1 MLKAALAKPIAV
13 IVALLGVLVFAG
25 LALGRIPVDIFPR
38 LNLPTIYIAQP
49 YGGMTPA
56 QMEGFIATRYQNQM
70 LYVSGIKA
78 VEVKNIQGLCLVKCT
93 FYEDV
98 NMAQAAGE
106 VASQVSRVMS
116 YLPPGSVPPTV
127 VRFDASSLPV
137 GELVF
142 SSASASL
149 GQMQDLASTKIRPL
163 FSQIPGAS
171 APPPFGGNERTVV
184 VRVDPEKMKSY
195 ALTPDE
201 IVSAIVKNNQV
212 SPAGAV
218 GMGDYMVMTPS
229 NTVLD
234 KIADFLNIPLRQGVG
249 PSVFIRDIATV
260 EDGTDIPVGYA
271 LINGKRSVYIPVTK
285 SADASTMSVVS
296 ALKAKLPEMRA
307 LLPSTIQLSYEFD
320 QSVYVTQAVH
330 SLAFEGGLGALL
342 TGLVVL
348 LFLGDLRSSLIV
360 ILTIPASILSAIL
373 LLQLFGQTI
382 NLMTLS
388 GLSLAIGIL
397 VDQATVVI
405 ENIHQHLEMGK
416 PKARAIL
423 DASQEVSFPLLLI
436 TLSILAVFAPAF
448 LMSGVPRGMFIPLSL
463 SVGFSIIVSYVLSQT
478 FVPVV
483 ANWWLKGHAHPGPHD
498 LSLLPDLSEP
508 RDEAQETYELHHPE
522 KVTGFERVKLHYL
535 ALLDRLLR
543 HRALVATVY
552 GVVCA
557 AIIGTC
563 FYFIGQDMMPK
574 ITHSKQFQ
582 VRLVAPE
589 GLRIERTEERT
600 KQIIKIIQTIV
611 GPQNVAITSAF
622 VGMTPSSYGTSALYV
637 FNAGPNE
644 ADLQVNLAEDYKVQN
659 LDALKDKIRQAA
671 ARQVPDVQ
679 LSFEPIE
686 LTDKIMSQGAQTPIE
701 VLVAGKSLSDGKG
714 YADKL
719 VARLRQIA
727 YLRDV
732 RINQP
737 LSYPTVQITVDRE
750 RAAQFGLTPD
760 QIARSLVAA
769 TSSSRFTAKNLW
781 LDQSKG
787 FAYQVQVQLASQ
799 DMKTENDMRNIP
811 LVPGQLRPTLGDVA
825 TLRTATV
832 PGEYDR
838 IGPRRIV
845 TVSANIDHKDLGT
858 ATRAVQQAIREVGA
872 PPKGSVVQVR
882 GLSQLLEETLSSL
895 QTGLAL
901 AVVVIFLLLAAN
913 YQSLK
918 VAGVVLVTVPAVLA
932 GSLLLLLVTG
942 QTLNL
947 QSYMGIIMSVGV
959 SVANAVL
966 VVTNAES
973 LRLRYRD
980 ATAAAR
986 LAGAARLRPIL
997 MTSIA
1002 MIAGMLPMAS
1012 GLGESGEQT
1021 APLGRAVIGGLLA
1034 STIAALL
1041 ILPVVFAA
1049 VQRKTGFVSVSLDP
1063 DNPESADYDRATA
1076 PLAERPPTEPVLA

>member
-1 MLKAALAKPIAV
+1 MIKAALAKPIAV
-13 IVALLGVLVFAG
+13 IVALLGIVVFSV

-70 LYVSGIKA
+70 LYVSGIKD

-106 VASQVSRVMS
+106 VASQVSRVLS
-116 YLPPGSVPPTV
+116 YMPPGTVPPTV

-142 SSASASL
+142 SSSTASL

-171 APPPFGGNERTVV
+171 APPPLGGNERTVV
-184 VRVDPEKMKSY
+184 IKVDPDKMKSY
-195 ALTPDE
+195 QLTPDE
-201 IVSAIVKNNQV
+201 IVNAVVRNNQV
-212 SPAGAV
+212 SPAGSV

-229 NTVLD
+229 NSVLD
-234 KIADFLNIPLRQGVG
+234 KVSDFLDIPLKQGVG
-249 PSVFIRDIATV
+249 PTVFIHDVATV
-260 EDGTDIPVGYA
+260 EDATDIPVGYA

-296 ALKAKLPEMRA
+296 ALKAKLPEMKS
-307 LLPSTIQLSYEFD
+307 LLPDNVQLSYEFD
-320 QSVYVTQAVH
+320 QSIYVTQAVH

-342 TGLVVL
+342 TGLVVF
-348 LFLGDLRSSLIV
+348 LFLGDARSSAIV
-360 ILTIPASILSAIL
+360 ILTIPISILAAIL
-373 LLQLFGQTI
+373 LLQLTGQTI
-382 NLMTLS
+382 NIMTLS
-388 GLSLAIGIL
+388 GLALAIGIL

-405 ENIHQHLEMGK
+405 ENIHQHQEMGK
-416 PKARAIL
+416 TKARAIL
-423 DASQEVSFPLLLI
+423 DACEEVSFPLLLI

-448 LMSGVPRGMFIPLSL
+448 LMTGVPRGMFIPLSL
-463 SVGFSIIVSYVLSQT
+463 SVGFSIIVSYLLSQT

-483 ANWWLKGHAHPGPHD
+483 ANWWLKGHMHTEPHD
-498 LSLLPDLSEP
+498 LSLLPDLTKL
-508 RDEAQETYELHHPE
+508 RDIQQEGYENRHPKE
-522 KVTGFERVKLHYL
+522 VTGFERVKLRYL
-535 ALLDRLLR
+535 HVLDKLLARR
-543 HRALVATVY
+543 TLVASVY
-552 GVVCA
+552 GVICA
-557 AIIGTC
+557 AVIGVC
-563 FYFIGQDMMPK
+563 FVNIGQDMMPK
-574 ITHSKQFQ
+574 TTHSKQFQ
-582 VRLVAPE
+582 VRIVAPQ
-589 GLRIERTEERT
+589 GLRIERTEDRT
-600 KQIIKIIQTIV
+600 KEVISLIQQIV
-611 GPQNVAITSAF
+611 GPQNVGITSAF

-637 FNAGPNE
+637 FNSGPHE
-644 ADLQVNLAEDYKVQN
+644 ADLQVNLAENYQVKS
-659 LDALKDKIRQAA
+659 LDALKEQIRQAVH
-671 ARQVPDVQ
+671 QHLPDVQ

-701 VLVAGKSLSDGKG
+701 ILVGGKSLQDGQD
-714 YADKL
+714 YANKL
-719 VARLRQIA
+719 VARLKQIS

-737 LSYPTVQITVDRE
+737 LSYPTVQVNVDRA
-750 RAAQFGLTPD
+750 RAAQFGLTPEG
-760 QIARSLVAA
+760 IAKSLVAA

-799 DMKTENDMRNIP
+799 NMKSVADMQNLP

-825 TLRTATV
+825 TLHTATV
-832 PGEYDR
+832 PGQYDR
-838 IGPRRIV
+838 IGPRRII
-845 TVSANIDHKDLGT
+845 TVSANITEKDLGT
-858 ATRAVQQAIREVGA
+858 ATRDVTKAIQEVGA
-872 PPKGSVVQVR
+872 PPKGSIVELR
-882 GLSQLLEETLSSL
+882 GLAKLLTETLGSL

-901 AVVVIFLLLAAN
+901 AIVVIFLLLAAN

-932 GSLLLLLVTG
+932 GSLALLLLTG

-947 QSYMGIIMSVGV
+947 QSYMGVIMSVGV

-966 VVTNAES
+966 IVTNAES

-980 ATAAAR
+980 AVAAAR

-1002 MIAGMLPMAS
+1002 MVAGMLPMAS
-1012 GLGESGEQT
+1012 GLGEAGEQS

-1034 STIAALL
+1034 STIAALFV
-1041 ILPVVFAA
+1041 LPVVFAA
-1049 VQRKTGFVSVSLDP
+1049 VQRKTSYTSVSLDP
-1063 DNPESADYDRATA
+1063 DDPESATYDGREA
-1076 PLAERPPTEPVLA
+1076 PVTEHALAEAEMT

>member
-1 MLKAALAKPIAV
+1 MIKAALAKPIAV
-13 IVALLGVLVFAG
+13 LVALVGVLVFAG

-70 LYVSGIKA
+70 LYVSGIKN

-93 FYEDV
+93 FYEDT

-106 VASQVSRVMS
+106 VASQVSRVLN
-116 YLPPGSVPPTV
+116 YFPPGTVPPIV

-142 SSASASL
+142 SSSTATL
-149 GQMQDLASTKIRPL
+149 GQMQDLASTRVRPL

-171 APPPFGGNERTVV
+171 APSPFGGNERTIV
-184 VRVDPEKMKSY
+184 VRVDPERMKSY
-195 ALTPDE
+195 QLTPD
-201 IVSAIVKNNQV
+201 AIVAAIVRNNQV

-218 GMGDYMVMTPS
+218 SMGDYTVLTPS
-229 NTVLD
+229 NATIGRVPEFLD
-234 KIADFLNIPLRQGVG
+234 IPLRTGVG
-249 PSVFIRDIATV
+249 PTVFIRDVARV
-260 EDGTDIPVGYA
+260 EDATDTPVGYA

-285 SADASTMSVVS
+285 SADASTMSVVQ
-296 ALKAKLPEMRA
+296 ALRAKLPEMQA
-307 LLPSTIQLSYEFD
+307 LLPDNIHLSYEFD

-348 LFLGDLRSSLIV
+348 LFLRDLRSSLIV
-360 ILTIPASILSAIL
+360 ILTIPASILAAVL
-373 LLQLFGQTI
+373 LLQLTGQSI

-436 TLSILAVFAPAF
+436 TLSILAVFAPSF
-448 LMSGVPRGMFIPLSL
+448 LMTGVPRGMFVPLSL
-463 SVGFSIIVSYVLSQT
+463 AVGFSIIVSYLLSQS

-483 ANWWLKGHAHPGPHD
+483 ANWWLKDGHHAAPTSLAESRAEADDD
-498 LSLLPDLSEP
+498 LL
-508 RDEAQETYELHHPE
+508 EAQPAATPDERA
-522 KVTGFERVKLHYL
+522 TGFERVKQGYL
-535 ALLDRLLR
+535 RLLDRLLA
-543 HRALVATVY
+543 HRALVLTVY

-557 AIIGTC
+557 GLIGGC

-574 ITHSKQFQ
+574 ITHSRQFQ
-582 VRLVAPE
+582 LRLIAPQ
-589 GLRIERTEERT
+589 GLRIERTEART
-600 KQIIKIIQTIV
+600 KQVINIIGQLV
-611 GPQNVAITSAF
+611 GPKNVAITSAF

-637 FNAGPNE
+637 FNAGPHE
-644 ADLQVNLAEDYKVQN
+644 ADLQVNLAENYEVKN
-659 LDALKDKIRQAA
+659 LDALKDQIRQAVA
-671 ARQVPDVQ
+671 KQVPDVQ
-679 LSFEPIE
+679 ISFEPIE

-701 VLVAGKSLSDGKG
+701 VLVGGKDLTEGQA
-714 YADKL
+714 YAEKL
-719 VARLRQIA
+719 LTRLRQIP

-737 LSYPTVQITVDRE
+737 LRYPTVQVEVDRE

-760 QIARSLVAA
+760 QISRSLVAA

-781 LDQSKG
+781 LDQGKG
-787 FAYQVQVQLASQ
+787 FSYQVQVQLAAR
-799 DMKTENDMRNIP
+799 DMTSKADMLSVPMI
-811 LVPGQLRPTLGDVA
+811 PGQLRPTLGDVA
-825 TLRTATV
+825 TLRSTTI

-838 IGPRRIV
+838 IGPRRII
-845 TVSANIDHKDLGT
+845 TVSANIAGKDLGT
-858 ATRAVQQAIREVGA
+858 ATKAVQQAIKQAGT
-872 PPKGSVVQVR
+872 PPKGSVVEVR
-882 GLSQLLEETLSSL
+882 GLAQLLQETLSSL
-895 QTGLAL
+895 QSGLGLAI
-901 AVVVIFLLLAAN
+901 VVIFLLLAAN
-913 YQSLK
+913 YQSFK

-932 GSLLLLLVTG
+932 GSLALLLATG

-947 QSYMGIIMSVGV
+947 QSYMGLIMSVGV

-966 VVTNAES
+966 VITNAET

-980 ATAAAR
+980 AVAAAR
-986 LAGAARLRPIL
+986 AAGAARLRPIL

-1002 MIAGMLPMAS
+1002 MVAGMLPMAS

-1034 STIAALL
+1034 STVAALL
-1041 ILPVVFAA
+1041 ILPIAFAA
-1049 VQRKTGFVSVSLDP
+1049 VQRKTTFASVSLDP
-1063 DNPESADYDRATA
+1063 DDENSPVYDGQPIAVKEPELVAH
-1076 PLAERPPTEPVLA
+1076 

>member
-1 MLKAALAKPIAV
+1 MIKAALSKPIAV
-13 IVALLGVLVFAG
+13 VVAVLGVLVFAA

-70 LYVSGIKA
+70 LYVSGIKS
-78 VEVKNIQGLCLVKCT
+78 VEVKNVQGLCLVKCS
-93 FYEDV
+93 FYEDT

-106 VASQVSRVMS
+106 VASQVSRVLT
-116 YLPPGSVPPTV
+116 YFPPGTVPPIV

-142 SSASASL
+142 SSRSASL
-149 GQMQDLASTKIRPL
+149 GQMQDLASTRIRPL
-163 FSQIPGAS
+163 FSQIPGSS
-171 APPPFGGNERTVV
+171 APSPFGGNERTVV
-184 VRVDPEKMKSY
+184 VRVDPDKMKSY

-201 IVSAIVKNNQV
+201 IVAALVRNNQV
-212 SPAGAV
+212 TPAGAV
-218 GMGDYMVMTPS
+218 SMGDYTVLTPS
-229 NTVLD
+229 NATVGRVP
-234 KIADFLNIPLRQGVG
+234 DFLDIPLRQGVG
-249 PSVFIRDIATV
+249 PTVFVRDVARV
-260 EDGTDIPVGYA
+260 EDGTDTPVGYA

-285 SADASTMSVVS
+285 SAEASTMSVVS

-307 LLPSTIQLSYEFD
+307 LLPDDIHLSYEFD

-348 LFLGDLRSSLIV
+348 LFLRDFRSSAIV
-360 ILTIPASILSAIL
+360 MLTIPASILAAIL
-373 LLQLFGQTI
+373 LLQLAGQTI

-436 TLSILAVFAPAF
+436 TLSILAVFAPSF
-448 LMSGVPRGMFIPLSL
+448 LMTGVPRGMFIPLSL
-463 SVGFSIIVSYVLSQT
+463 SVGFSIIVSYLLSQT
-478 FVPVV
+478 LVPVL
-483 ANWWLKGHAHPGPHD
+483 ANWWLKGHAHPAAHA
-498 LSLLPDLSEP
+498 LALLPDLREP
-508 RDEAQETYELHHPE
+508 REAQQEAFELRHPQE
-522 KVTGFERVKLHYL
+522 VGGFERVKLRYL
-535 ALLDRLLR
+535 GALDGLLR
-543 HRALVATVY
+543 HRALVATAY
-552 GVVCA
+552 GVGCA

-563 FYFIGQDMMPK
+563 FYLIGQDMMPK
-574 ITHSKQFQ
+574 ITHSRQFQ

-589 GLRIERTEERT
+589 GLRIERTEDRT
-600 KQIIKIIQTIV
+600 KAVVQLIQDLV
-611 GPQNVAITSAF
+611 GAKNVAITSAF

-644 ADLQVNLAEDYKVQN
+644 ADLQVNLAEDYHVQS
-659 LDALKDKIRQAA
+659 LDALKDRIRRAA
-671 ARQVPDVQ
+671 AQRVPDVQ

-701 VLVAGKSLSDGKG
+701 VLVGGKSLADGEG

-719 VARLRQIA
+719 VARLRQIP

-732 RINQP
+732 RVNQP
-737 LSYPTVQITVDRE
+737 LHYPTVQVQVDRE

-760 QIARSLVAA
+760 QISRSLVAA

-787 FAYQVQVQLASQ
+787 FSYQVQVQLAAQ
-799 DMKTENDMRNIP
+799 DMTSEADMRNIP
-811 LVPGQLRPTLGDVA
+811 LVAGQLRPTLGDVA
-825 TLRTATV
+825 TLRTATM

-845 TVSANIDHKDLGT
+845 TVSANINGRDLGT
-858 ATRAVQQAIREVGA
+858 ASRAVQRAIQELGA
-872 PPKGSVVQVR
+872 PPQGSVVELR
-882 GLSQLLEETLSSL
+882 GLAQLLQETLGSL
-895 QTGLAL
+895 QTGLGL
-901 AVVVIFLLLAAN
+901 AIVVIFLLLAAN

-932 GSLLLLLVTG
+932 GALLLLLATG
-942 QTLNL
+942 ETLNL
-947 QSYMGIIMSVGV
+947 QSYMGLIMSVGV

-966 VVTNAES
+966 IVTNAEA

-980 ATAAAR
+980 ARAAAR
-986 LAGAARLRPIL
+986 LAGAARLRPVL

-1012 GLGESGEQT
+1012 GLGEAGEQT

-1034 STIAALL
+1034 STFAALF

-1049 VQRKTGFVSVSLDP
+1049 VQRNTGFVSVSLDP
-1063 DNPESADYDRATA
+1063 DDPDSAAYDRAEA
-1076 PLAERPPTEPVLA
+1076 PVAERRLAGPVGA

>member
-1 MLKAALAKPIAV
+1 MLKAALTKPIAV
-13 IVALLGVLVFAG
+13 VVALLGILVFAG

-70 LYVSGIKA
+70 LYVSGIKN
-78 VEVKNIQGLCLVKCT
+78 VEVKNIQGLCLVKCV
-93 FYEDV
+93 FYEDT

-106 VASQVSRVMS
+106 VASQVSRVLN
-116 YLPPGSVPPTV
+116 YFPPGTVPPIV

-137 GELVF
+137 GQLVF
-142 SSASASL
+142 NSRTATL
-149 GQMQDLASTKIRPL
+149 GQMQDLASTRVRPL

-171 APPPFGGNERTVV
+171 APSPFGGNERTVV
-184 VRVDPEKMKSY
+184 VRVDPERMKSY
-195 ALTPDE
+195 QLTPDE
-201 IVSAIVKNNQV
+201 IVAAIVRNNQV

-218 GMGDYMVMTPS
+218 SMGDYTVLTPS
-229 NTVLD
+229 NST
-234 KIADFLNIPLRQGVG
+234 IGRIPDFLNIPLRQGVG
-249 PSVFIRDIATV
+249 PTVFIRDVARV
-260 EDGTDIPVGYA
+260 EDATDTPVGYA

-285 SADASTMSVVS
+285 SADASTMSVVQ
-296 ALKAKLPEMRA
+296 ALRAKLPEMQA
-307 LLPSTIQLSYEFD
+307 LLPDNIHLSYEFD

-348 LFLGDLRSSLIV
+348 LFLRDLRSSLIV
-360 ILTIPASILSAIL
+360 ILTIPASILAAIL
-373 LLQLFGQTI
+373 LLQLAGQTI

-405 ENIHQHLEMGK
+405 ENIHQHLELGK
-416 PKARAIL
+416 TKARAIL

-436 TLSILAVFAPAF
+436 TLSILAVFAPSF
-448 LMSGVPRGMFIPLSL
+448 LMTGVPRGMFVPLSL
-463 SVGFSIIVSYVLSQT
+463 SVGFSIIVSYLLSQSL
-478 FVPVV
+478 VPVL
-483 ANWWLKGHAHPGPHD
+483 ANWWLRDEPHHTAPAATPDD
-498 LSLLPDLSEP
+498 LSDKEPAPTPD
-508 RDEAQETYELHHPE
+508 E
-522 KVTGFERVKLHYL
+522 KATGFERIKLGYL
-535 ALLDRLLR
+535 RLLDRLLA
-543 HRALVATVY
+543 HRALVLAAY
-552 GVVCA
+552 GAVCMGL
-557 AIIGTC
+557 IGGC
-563 FYFIGQDMMPK
+563 FYAIGQDMMPK
-574 ITHSKQFQ
+574 ITHGRQFQ
-582 VRLVAPE
+582 LRIIAPQ
-589 GLRIERTEERT
+589 GLRIERTEART
-600 KQIIKIIQTIV
+600 KQVIGVIEQLV

-637 FNAGPNE
+637 FNAGPHE
-644 ADLQVNLAEDYKVQN
+644 ADLQVNLAEEYHVRN
-659 LDALKDKIRQAA
+659 LDALKDQIRQAVA
-671 ARQVPDVQ
+671 KRVPDVQ
-679 LSFEPIE
+679 ISFEPIE

-701 VLVAGKSLSDGKG
+701 ILVGGKDLVEGQA
-714 YADKL
+714 YADRL
-719 VARLRQIA
+719 AGQLRQIP

-732 RINQP
+732 RLNQP
-737 LSYPTVQITVDRE
+737 LRYPTVQVEVDRG

-760 QIARSLVAA
+760 QITRSLVAA

-787 FAYQVQVQLASQ
+787 FSYQVQVQLSAR
-799 DMKTENDMRNIP
+799 DMTSKADMLSVPMI
-811 LVPGQLRPTLGDVA
+811 PGQLRPTLGDVA
-825 TLRTATV
+825 TLRSTTI

-838 IGPRRIV
+838 IGPRRII
-845 TVSANIDHKDLGT
+845 TVSANITGQDLGT
-858 ATRAVQQAIREVGA
+858 ATKAVQQAIKEVGT
-872 PPKGSVVQVR
+872 PPKGSTVELR
-882 GLSQLLEETLSSL
+882 GLAQLLQETLGSL
-895 QTGLAL
+895 QTGLGL

-913 YQSLK
+913 YQSFK

-932 GSLLLLLVTG
+932 GALALLLATG

-947 QSYMGIIMSVGV
+947 QSYMGLIMSVGV

-966 VVTNAES
+966 VVTNAET

-980 ATAAAR
+980 AVVAVRT
-986 LAGAARLRPIL
+986 AGAARLRPIL

-1034 STIAALL
+1034 STVAALF
-1041 ILPVVFAA
+1041 ILPIAFAA
-1049 VQRKTGFVSVSLDP
+1049 VQRKTSFDSVSLDP
-1063 DNPESADYDRATA
+1063 DDQHSPVYDGQPA
-1076 PLAERPPTEPVLA
+1076 PAEEPALVAH

>member
-13 IVALLGVLVFAG
+13 LVALVGILVFAG

-70 LYVSGIKA
+70 LYVSGIKN
-78 VEVKNIQGLCLVKCT
+78 VEVKNIQGLCLVKCV
-93 FYEDV
+93 FYEDT

-106 VASQVSRVMS
+106 VASQVSRVLN
-116 YLPPGSVPPTV
+116 YFPPGTVPPIV

-137 GELVF
+137 GQLVF
-142 SSASASL
+142 SSRTATL
-149 GQMQDLASTKIRPL
+149 GQMQDLASTRVRPL

-171 APPPFGGNERTVV
+171 APSPFGGNERTVV
-184 VRVDPEKMKSY
+184 VRVDPERMKSY
-195 ALTPDE
+195 QLTPDE
-201 IVSAIVKNNQV
+201 IVAAIVRNNQV

-218 GMGDYMVMTPS
+218 SMGDYTVLTPS
-229 NTVLD
+229 NAT
-234 KIADFLNIPLRQGVG
+234 IARIPDFLNIPLRQGVG
-249 PSVFIRDIATV
+249 PTVYVRDVARV
-260 EDGTDIPVGYA
+260 EDATDTPVGYA

-285 SADASTMSVVS
+285 SADASTMSVVK
-296 ALKAKLPEMRA
+296 ALRAKLPEMQA
-307 LLPSTIQLSYEFD
+307 LLPDNIHLSYEFD

-330 SLAFEGGLGALL
+330 SLALEGGIGALL

-348 LFLGDLRSSLIV
+348 LFLRDLRSSLIV
-360 ILTIPASILSAIL
+360 ILTIPASILAAIL
-373 LLQLFGQTI
+373 LLQLTGQTI

-405 ENIHQHLEMGK
+405 ENIHQHLELGK
-416 PKARAIL
+416 TKARAIL

-436 TLSILAVFAPAF
+436 TLSILAVFAPSF
-448 LMSGVPRGMFIPLSL
+448 LMTGVPRGMFIPLSL
-463 SVGFSIIVSYVLSQT
+463 SVGFSIIVSYLLSQS
-478 FVPVV
+478 FVPVL
-483 ANWWLKGHAHPGPHD
+483 ANWWLKDEPPHATPRSETND
-498 LSLLPDLSEP
+498 LNDTEPAPTPD
-508 RDEAQETYELHHPE
+508 E
-522 KVTGFERVKLHYL
+522 KATGFERVKLGYL
-535 ALLDRLLR
+535 RLLDRLLA
-543 HRALVATVY
+543 HRALALTAY

-557 AIIGTC
+557 VLIGSC
-563 FYFIGQDMMPK
+563 FYLIGQDMMPR
-574 ITHSKQFQ
+574 ITHGRQFQ
-582 VRLVAPE
+582 LRIIAPQ
-589 GLRIERTEERT
+589 GLRIERTEART
-600 KQIIKIIQTIV
+600 KQVINIIGKLV
-611 GPQNVAITSAF
+611 GPENVAITSAF

-637 FNAGPNE
+637 FNAGPHE
-644 ADLQVNLAEDYKVQN
+644 ADLQVNLAEDYEVKN
-659 LDALKDKIRQAA
+659 LDALKDQIRQTVAK
-671 ARQVPDVQ
+671 QVPDVQ
-679 LSFEPIE
+679 ISFEPIE

-701 VLVAGKSLSDGKG
+701 VLVGGKDLTEGQA
-714 YADKL
+714 YAD
-719 VARLRQIA
+719 RLADQLRKIP

-732 RINQP
+732 RLNQP
-737 LSYPTVQITVDRE
+737 LRYPTVQVEVDRE

-760 QIARSLVAA
+760 QISRSLVAA

-787 FAYQVQVQLASQ
+787 FSYQVQVQLSAR
-799 DMKTENDMRNIP
+799 DMTSKADMLSVPMI
-811 LVPGQLRPTLGDVA
+811 PGQLRPTLGDVA
-825 TLRTATV
+825 TLRSTTI

-838 IGPRRIV
+838 IGPRRII
-845 TVSANIDHKDLGT
+845 TVSANITGQDLGT
-858 ATRAVQQAIREVGA
+858 ATQAVQQAIKETGT
-872 PPKGSVVQVR
+872 PPKGSSVELR
-882 GLSQLLEETLSSL
+882 GLAQLLQETLSSL
-895 QTGLAL
+895 QTGLGL

-913 YQSLK
+913 YQSFK

-932 GSLLLLLVTG
+932 GSLALLLATG

-947 QSYMGIIMSVGV
+947 QSYMGLIMSVGV

-966 VVTNAES
+966 VVTNAET

-980 ATAAAR
+980 AVAAAR
-986 LAGAARLRPIL
+986 TAGAARLRPIL

-1034 STIAALL
+1034 STVAALF
-1041 ILPVVFAA
+1041 ILPIAFAA
-1049 VQRKTGFVSVSLDP
+1049 VQRKTGFDSVSLDP
-1063 DNPESADYDRATA
+1063 DDQHSTVYDGQPVPAEEPELVAH
-1076 PLAERPPTEPVLA
+1076 

>member
-1 MLKAALAKPIAV
+1 MIKAALAKPIAV
-13 IVALLGVLVFAG
+13 LVALVGVLVFAG

-70 LYVSGIKA
+70 LYVSGIKN

-93 FYEDV
+93 FYEDT

-106 VASQVSRVMS
+106 VASQVSRVLN
-116 YLPPGSVPPTV
+116 YFPPGTVPPIV

-142 SSASASL
+142 SSSTATL
-149 GQMQDLASTKIRPL
+149 GQMQDLASTRVRPL

-171 APPPFGGNERTVV
+171 APSPFGGNERTIV
-184 VRVDPEKMKSY
+184 VRVDPERMKSY
-195 ALTPDE
+195 QLTPD
-201 IVSAIVKNNQV
+201 AIVAAIVRNNQV

-218 GMGDYMVMTPS
+218 SMGDYTVLTPS
-229 NTVLD
+229 NATIGRVPEFLD
-234 KIADFLNIPLRQGVG
+234 IPLRQGVG
-249 PSVFIRDIATV
+249 PTVFIRDVARV
-260 EDGTDIPVGYA
+260 EDATDTPVGYA

-285 SADASTMSVVS
+285 SADASTMSVVQ
-296 ALKAKLPEMRA
+296 ALRAKLPEMQA
-307 LLPSTIQLSYEFD
+307 LLPDNIHLSYEFD

-342 TGLVVL
+342 TGFVVL
-348 LFLGDLRSSLIV
+348 LFLRDLRSSLIV
-360 ILTIPASILSAIL
+360 ILTIPASILAAVL
-373 LLQLFGQTI
+373 LLQLTGQSI

-436 TLSILAVFAPAF
+436 TLSILAVFASSF
-448 LMSGVPRGMFIPLSL
+448 LMTGVPRGMFVPLSL
-463 SVGFSIIVSYVLSQT
+463 AVGFSIIVSYLLSQS

-483 ANWWLKGHAHPGPHD
+483 ANWWLKDGHHAAPTSPA
-498 LSLLPDLSEP
+498 
-508 RDEAQETYELHHPE
+508 EAQAEADDLLEAQPAATPDERA
-522 KVTGFERVKLHYL
+522 TGFERIKQGYL
-535 ALLDRLLR
+535 RLLDRLLA
-543 HRALVATVY
+543 HRALVLTVY

-557 AIIGTC
+557 GLIGSC

-574 ITHSKQFQ
+574 TTHSRQFQ
-582 VRLVAPE
+582 LRLIAPQ
-589 GLRIERTEERT
+589 GLRIERTEART
-600 KQIIKIIQTIV
+600 KQVINIIGQLV

-637 FNAGPNE
+637 FNAGPHE
-644 ADLQVNLAEDYKVQN
+644 ADLQVNLAEDYEVKN
-659 LDALKDKIRQAA
+659 LDALKDQIRQAVA
-671 ARQVPDVQ
+671 KQVPDVQ
-679 LSFEPIE
+679 ISFEPIE

-701 VLVAGKSLSDGKG
+701 VLVGGKDLTEGQA
-714 YADKL
+714 YAEEL
-719 VARLRQIA
+719 LTRLRQIP

-737 LSYPTVQITVDRE
+737 LCYPTVQVEVDRE

-760 QIARSLVAA
+760 QISRSLVAA

-781 LDQSKG
+781 LDQGKG
-787 FAYQVQVQLASQ
+787 FSYQVQVQLAAR
-799 DMKTENDMRNIP
+799 DMTSKADMLSVPMI
-811 LVPGQLRPTLGDVA
+811 PGQLRPTLGDVA
-825 TLRTATV
+825 TLRSTTI

-838 IGPRRIV
+838 IGPRRII
-845 TVSANIDHKDLGT
+845 TVSANIAGQDLGT
-858 ATRAVQQAIREVGA
+858 ATKAVQQAINQAGT
-872 PPKGSVVQVR
+872 PPKGSVVEVR
-882 GLSQLLEETLSSL
+882 GLAQLLQETLSSL
-895 QTGLAL
+895 QTGLGL
-901 AVVVIFLLLAAN
+901 AIVVIFLLLAAN
-913 YQSLK
+913 YQSFK

-932 GSLLLLLVTG
+932 GSLALLLATG

-947 QSYMGIIMSVGV
+947 QSYMGLIMSVGV

-966 VVTNAES
+966 VITNAET

-980 ATAAAR
+980 AVAAAR
-986 LAGAARLRPIL
+986 AAGAARLRPIL

-1002 MIAGMLPMAS
+1002 MMAGMLPMAS

-1034 STIAALL
+1034 STVAALF
-1041 ILPVVFAA
+1041 ILPIAFAA
-1049 VQRKTGFVSVSLDP
+1049 VQRKTTFTSVSLDP
-1063 DNPESADYDRATA
+1063 DDQNSPVYDGQPTAVEEPELVAH
-1076 PLAERPPTEPVLA
+1076 

>member
-1 MLKAALAKPIAV
+1 MIKAALAKPIAV
-13 IVALLGVLVFAG
+13 LVALVGVLVFAW

-70 LYVSGIKA
+70 LYVSGIKN

-93 FYEDV
+93 FYEDT

-106 VASQVSRVMS
+106 VASQVSRVLN
-116 YLPPGSVPPTV
+116 YFPPGTVPPIV

-142 SSASASL
+142 SSNTATL
-149 GQMQDLASTKIRPL
+149 GQMQDLASTRVRPL

-171 APPPFGGNERTVV
+171 APSPFGGNERTIV
-184 VRVDPEKMKSY
+184 VRVDPERMKSY
-195 ALTPDE
+195 QLTPD
-201 IVSAIVKNNQV
+201 AIVAALVRNNQV

-218 GMGDYMVMTPS
+218 SMGDYTVLTPS
-229 NTVLD
+229 NATIGRVPEFLD
-234 KIADFLNIPLRQGVG
+234 IPLRPGVG
-249 PSVFIRDIATV
+249 PTVFIRDVARV
-260 EDGTDIPVGYA
+260 EDATDTPVGYA

-285 SADASTMSVVS
+285 SADASTMSVVQ
-296 ALKAKLPEMRA
+296 ALRAKLPEMQA
-307 LLPSTIQLSYEFD
+307 LLPDNIHLSYEFD

-342 TGLVVL
+342 TGVVVL
-348 LFLGDLRSSLIV
+348 LFLRDVRSSLIV
-360 ILTIPASILSAIL
+360 ILTIPASILSAVL
-373 LLQLFGQTI
+373 LLQLTGQSI

-436 TLSILAVFAPAF
+436 TLSILAVFAPSF
-448 LMSGVPRGMFIPLSL
+448 LMTGVPRGMFVPLSL
-463 SVGFSIIVSYVLSQT
+463 AVGFSIIVSYLLSQS

-483 ANWWLKGHAHPGPHD
+483 ANWWLKDGHHAAPISAAEARAKADDD
-498 LSLLPDLSEP
+498 LLEVQPAATPDE
-508 RDEAQETYELHHPE
+508 RA
-522 KVTGFERVKLHYL
+522 TGFERIKQGYL
-535 ALLDRLLR
+535 SLLDRLLE
-543 HRALVATVY
+543 HRALVLTVY
-552 GVVCA
+552 GAVCA
-557 AIIGTC
+557 GLIGSC

-574 ITHSKQFQ
+574 ITHSRQFQ
-582 VRLVAPE
+582 LRLIAPQ
-589 GLRIERTEERT
+589 GLRIERTEART
-600 KQIIKIIQTIV
+600 KQVINIIGQLV
-611 GPQNVAITSAF
+611 GPKNVAITSAF

-637 FNAGPNE
+637 FNAGPHE
-644 ADLQVNLAEDYKVQN
+644 ADLQVNLAENYEVKN
-659 LDALKDKIRQAA
+659 LDALKDQIRQAVA
-671 ARQVPDVQ
+671 KQVPDVQ
-679 LSFEPIE
+679 ISFEPIE

-701 VLVAGKSLSDGKG
+701 VLVGGKDLTEGQA
-714 YADKL
+714 YAEKL
-719 VARLRQIA
+719 LTRLRQIP
-727 YLRDV
+727 YLRDI

-737 LSYPTVQITVDRE
+737 LRYPTVEVDVDRE

-760 QIARSLVAA
+760 QISRSLVAA

-781 LDQSKG
+781 LDQGKG
-787 FAYQVQVQLASQ
+787 FSYQVQVQLAAR
-799 DMKTENDMRNIP
+799 DMASKADMLSVPMI
-811 LVPGQLRPTLGDVA
+811 PGQLRPTLGDVA
-825 TLRTATV
+825 TLRSTTIA
-832 PGEYDR
+832 GEYDR
-838 IGPRRIV
+838 IGPRRII
-845 TVSANIDHKDLGT
+845 TVSANIAGKDLGT
-858 ATRAVQQAIREVGA
+858 ATKAVQQAIKQAGT
-872 PPKGSVVQVR
+872 PPKGSVVEVR
-882 GLSQLLEETLSSL
+882 GLAQLLQETLSSL
-895 QTGLAL
+895 QTGLGL
-901 AVVVIFLLLAAN
+901 AIVVIFLLLAAN
-913 YQSLK
+913 YQSFK

-932 GSLLLLLVTG
+932 GSLALLLATG

-947 QSYMGIIMSVGV
+947 QSYMGLIMSVGV

-966 VVTNAES
+966 VITNAET

-980 ATAAAR
+980 AVAAAR
-986 LAGAARLRPIL
+986 AAGAARLRPIL

-1002 MIAGMLPMAS
+1002 MVAGMLPMAS

-1034 STIAALL
+1034 STVAALL
-1041 ILPVVFAA
+1041 ILPIAFAA
-1049 VQRKTGFVSVSLDP
+1049 VQRKTTFTSVSLDP
-1063 DNPESADYDRATA
+1063 DDENSPVYDGQPTAIKEPELVAY
-1076 PLAERPPTEPVLA
+1076 

>member
-1 MLKAALAKPIAV
+1 MLKASLSKPIAV
-13 IVALLGVLVFAG
+13 VVLLLGVLVFAG
-25 LALGRIPVDIFPR
+25 LALRRIPVDIFPR

-56 QMEGFIATRYQNQM
+56 QMEGFIATRYQNQL
-70 LYVSGIKA
+70 LYVSGIQS

-93 FYEDV
+93 FYEDTD
-98 NMAQAAGE
+98 MAQAAGE
-106 VASQVSRVMS
+106 VASQVSRVIT
-116 YLPPGSVPPTV
+116 YFPPGTVPPIV
-127 VRFDASSLPV
+127 LRFDASSLPV
-137 GELVF
+137 GQLVF
-142 SSASASL
+142 SSPSATL
-149 GQMQDLASTKIRPL
+149 GQMQDLASTRVRPL

-171 APPPFGGNERTVV
+171 SPSPFGGNERTVV
-184 VRVDPEKMKSY
+184 IRVDPERMKSY

-201 IVSAIVKNNQV
+201 IVAAVVRSNQV

-218 GMGDYMVMTPS
+218 SMGDYTMLTPS
-229 NTVLD
+229 NTTVS
-234 KIADFLNIPLRQGVG
+234 KVPEFLNIPLRQGVG
-249 PSVFIRDIATV
+249 PTVFVRDVARV
-260 EDGTDIPVGYA
+260 EDATDTPVGYA

-285 SADASTMSVVS
+285 SAEASTMSVVA
-296 ALKAKLPEMRA
+296 ALRAKLPEMQA
-307 LLPSTIQLSYEFD
+307 LLPDNIKLSYEFD

-330 SLAFEGGLGALL
+330 SLVFEGGLGALL

-348 LFLGDLRSSLIV
+348 LFLRDLRSSLIV

-373 LLQLFGQTI
+373 LLQLSGQTI

-436 TLSILAVFAPAF
+436 TLSILAVFAPSF
-448 LMSGVPRGMFIPLSL
+448 LMTGVPRGMFIPLSL
-463 SVGFSIIVSYVLSQT
+463 SVGFSIIVSYLLSQSL
-478 FVPVV
+478 VPVV
-483 ANWWLKGHAHPGPHD
+483 ANWWLKDHPHATPHA
-498 LSLLPDLSEP
+498 LSVLPDLAQPTEEQQEQY
-508 RDEAQETYELHHPE
+508 EAAHPQE
-522 KVTGFERVKLHYL
+522 VTGFERVKLGYL
-535 ALLDRLLR
+535 RLLDKLLA
-543 HRALVATVY
+543 HRALVLSTY
-552 GVVCA
+552 GVVCLA
-557 AIIGTC
+557 AAGLC
-563 FYFIGQDMMPK
+563 FTFIGQDMMPK
-574 ITHSKQFQ
+574 ITHAKQFQ
-582 VRLVAPE
+582 VRLIAPQ
-589 GLRIERTEERT
+589 GLRIERTEVRT
-600 KQIIKIIQTIV
+600 KQVINIISQLV
-611 GPQNVAITSAF
+611 GPKNVAITSAF
-622 VGMTPSSYGTSALYV
+622 VGLTPSSYGTSALYV
-637 FNAGPNE
+637 FNAGPHE
-644 ADLQVNLAEDYKVQN
+644 ADLQVNLAEDYEVKN
-659 LDALKDKIRQAA
+659 LDALKDQIRQAV
-671 ARQVPDVQ
+671 ARQLPDVQ

-701 VLVAGKSLSDGKG
+701 VLVGGKDLTEGQA
-714 YADKL
+714 YAERL
-719 VARLRQIA
+719 VASLQRIA

-737 LSYPTVQITVDRE
+737 LRYPTVQVDIDRG

-760 QIARSLVAA
+760 QISRSLVAA

-787 FAYQVQVQLASQ
+787 FAYQVQVQLAAQ
-799 DMKTENDMRNIP
+799 DMTSKADMRNIP

-825 TLRTATV
+825 TLRDATV

-838 IGPRRIV
+838 IGPRRII
-845 TVSANIDHKDLGT
+845 TVSANIANKDLGT
-858 ATRAVQQAIREVGA
+858 ATRAVQQAVHELGA
-872 PPKGSVVQVR
+872 PPKGAVVTLR
-882 GLSQLLEETLSSL
+882 GLAVLLQETLGSL
-895 QTGLAL
+895 QTGLGL

-918 VAGVVLVTVPAVLA
+918 VAGVVLVTVPAVLT
-932 GSLLLLLVTG
+932 GSLALLLATG

-947 QSYMGIIMSVGV
+947 QSYMGLIMSVGV

-980 ATAAAR
+980 AVAAAR
-986 LAGAARLRPIL
+986 VAGAARLRPIL

-1012 GLGESGEQT
+1012 GLGDSGEQT

-1034 STIAALL
+1034 STVAALF
-1041 ILPVVFAA
+1041 ILPVAFAA
-1049 VQRKTGFVSVSLDP
+1049 VQRKTTFESVSLDP
-1063 DNPESADYDRATA
+1063 DDQASPTYDGAPVAEPEPELVAH
-1076 PLAERPPTEPVLA
+1076 

>member
-1 MLKAALAKPIAV
+1 MLKAALAKPVAV

-49 YGGMTPA
+49 YGGMTPG

-70 LYVSGIKA
+70 LYVSGIKD

-106 VASQVSRVMS
+106 VASQVSRVLS

-171 APPPFGGNERTVV
+171 APSPFGGNERTVV

-212 SPAGAV
+212 TPAGAV

-234 KIADFLNIPLRQGVG
+234 KVPDFLNIPLRQGVG
-249 PSVFIRDIATV
+249 PTIFIHDIATV

-307 LLPSTIQLSYEFD
+307 LLPDNIQLSYEFD

-373 LLQLFGQTI
+373 LLQLAGQTI

-436 TLSILAVFAPAF
+436 TFSILAVFAPAF
-448 LMSGVPRGMFIPLSL
+448 LMNGVPRGMFIPLSL

-483 ANWWLKGHAHPGPHD
+483 ANWWLKGHAHPSPHE
-498 LSLLPDLSEP
+498 LRLLPDLSAP
-508 RDEAQETYELHHPE
+508 RDAAQETYEEQHPE
-522 KVTGFERVKLHYL
+522 KVGGFERVKLGYL
-535 ALLDRLLR
+535 RLLDHLLR
-543 HRALVATVY
+543 HRALVATTY

-557 AIIGTC
+557 AVVGVC

-582 VRLVAPE
+582 VRLVAPQ
-589 GLRIERTEERT
+589 GLRIERTEDRT
-600 KQIIKIIQTIV
+600 KALIKIIENIV

-644 ADLQVNLAEDYKVQN
+644 ADLQVNLAEDYKVKN
-659 LDALKDKIRQAA
+659 LDALKDKIRKAA

-701 VLVAGKSLSDGKG
+701 VLVAGKSLQDGKS

-719 VARLRQIA
+719 VARLQKIH

-732 RINQP
+732 RVNQP
-737 LSYPTVQITVDRE
+737 LSYPTVQITVDRG
-750 RAAQFGLTPD
+750 RAAQFGLSPD
-760 QIARSLVAA
+760 QIAKSLVAA

-781 LDQSKG
+781 LDQDKG

-811 LVPGQLRPTLGDVA
+811 LVPGQARPTLGDVA

-845 TVSANIDHKDLGT
+845 TVSANINKKDLGT
-858 ATRAVQQAIREVGA
+858 ATRAVQHAIKELGA
-872 PPKGSVVQVR
+872 PPKGLVVQVR
-882 GLSQLLEETLSSL
+882 GLAKLLEETLTSL
-895 QTGLAL
+895 QTGLGL
-901 AVVVIFLLLAAN
+901 AIVVIFLLLAAN

-932 GSLLLLLVTG
+932 GSLLLLLSTG

-1041 ILPVVFAA
+1041 VLPVVFAA
-1049 VQRKTGFVSVSLDP
+1049 VQRKTTFTSVSLDP
-1063 DNPESADYDRATA
+1063 DDPASADYDRAPA
-1076 PLAERPPTEPVLA
+1076 AERPLPEPVLA